1 MKTHLHFL
9 WVVLLFIQCSDHQKH
24 ITKTQESNGYTYE
37 TVTNDPTNTRVYTL
51 DNGLKVYL
59 SKYDDAPRIHVFTA
73 IKAGG
78 KNDPADNTGLA
89 HYLEHMMFKG
99 TDEFGTKD
107 YASEKVY
114 LDSIEQLYNDYAQLI
129 NPTKRAEMYAQ
140 IDAVSNKAASFAIP
154 NEYDKIISLLGGK
167 RLNAYTTND
176 RTVYTV
182 DIPSNELERFLTLE
196 GKRFKKIVNR
206 LFHTEL
212 EAVYEEKNRSLDND
226 YWKVYEALYATIF
239 PNHPYGK
246 QTVIGTIDH
255 LKNPSITA
263 IKAYFDTY
271 YRPNNAAIC
280 MSGDLDYDATIALI
294 DKHFG
299 NWEPNAALPQWKK
312 IQEPPLESPQNIDVL
327 GPQEER
333 VSIGYRFPG
342 TSSEEYKK
350 VVLIDML
357 LNNSTAGLI
366 DLNLMQQQKVLR
378 AGSYVDDLND
388 YSVHT
393 FYGTPKAG
401 QELSDVQ
408 QLILAQIDSIKA
420 GAFEPWL
427 LKAVVNDLKK
437 SEMEKDDSEY
447 ANHYRANEMVMAFT
461 NDIPWVE
468 KVRYFNELSNI
479 TKEELVTF
487 ANANYNDNYV
497 VVNKRNGTDPKGKKV
512 DKPAITKVP
521 LNRNATS
528 AVQETIATMEIG
540 KLQPKYLDFERDLQ
554 HYSLG
559 DLNIIHKENNDND
572 LFELNYIFDFANNA
586 SPKIGLALTG
596 LLDHVGTNS
605 LSAEEIKKEFYK
617 LGSSF
622 SARSS
627 SINDRLILTLNGL
640 NEHFEATL
648 SLFEMLLKEANCSEE
663 DLKKLIDRLK
673 KKREDNLKNK
683 SFILWSGLF
692 GKAKYGATN
701 PSNFVLSN
709 EELDKLTV
717 EDLTP
722 IIKNISNY
730 PHRVTYYGNL
740 SPERLRK
747 HIEHYHPI
755 TATKEAPAV
764 TSLSEQSH
772 SGPTVYW
779 SHYDM
784 VQTEMILLAKSTLY
798 DSSKAAAIGLFNAY
812 FGGGMNSIVFQEI
825 REAQGLAY
833 SVFSRYG
840 EPKKK
845 GLSNFM
851 YSYVGIQADK
861 QKEAL
866 SSMFNLIRDLPQSE
880 NAFAIAKASILNQL
894 ESERITK
901 SKVIDAFLDAEDHGL
916 THDNRKNIYEEVQKM
931 SMQDLMQFHK
941 EYISSLDH
949 TIVLIGN
956 RNHID
961 FENLREYGKVVEVD
975 INALFPY

>member
-1 MKTHLHFL
+1 MKTLLHFV
-9 WVVLLFIQCSDHQKH
+9 WIFVLFIQCTNHQEH
-24 ITKTQESNGYTYE
+24 TTKTKQSNGFTYE

-78 KNDPADNTGLA
+78 KNDPANNTGLA

-107 YASEKVY
+107 YPSEKIY
-114 LDSIEQLYNDYAQLI
+114 LDSIEQLYNDYAKL
-129 NPTKRAEMYAQ
+129 NSPEKRTKMYAK

-154 NEYDKIISLLGGK
+154 NEYDKMISLMGGK
-167 RLNAYTTND
+167 HLNAYTTND

-206 LFHTEL
+206 LFHREL

-226 YWKVYEALYATIF
+226 YWKVRDALYATIF

-246 QTVIGTIDH
+246 QTVIGTIEH

-263 IKAYFDTY
+263 IKTYFDTY

-280 MSGDLDYDATIALI
+280 MSGDLDYDTTIALI
-294 DKHFG
+294 DQHFG
-299 NWEPNAALPQWKK
+299 DWEPNENLPQWKK
-312 IQEPPLESPQNIDVL
+312 IQEPPLENSQDIDVF

-342 TSSEEYKK
+342 TSSEDYKK

-366 DLNLMQQQKVLR
+366 DINLMQHQKVLQ

-388 YSVHT
+388 YSIHT

-401 QELSDVQ
+401 QNLDEVR

-427 LKAVVNDLKK
+427 LKAVINDLKK

-447 ANHYRANEMVMAFT
+447 ANQYRANEMVMAFT
-461 NDIPWVE
+461 NNIPWIE
-468 KVRYFNELSNI
+468 KVRYFNHLNNI
-479 TKEELVTF
+479 TKAELVAF
-487 ANANYNDNYV
+487 ANKHYNDNYV
-497 VVNKRNGTDPKGKKV
+497 IVNKRNGIDPNGKRV
-512 DKPAITKVP
+512 EKPTITKVP
-521 LNRNATS
+521 LNRNETS
-528 AVQETIATMEIG
+528 ALQEKITNMKVE
-540 KLQPKYLDFERDLQ
+540 KLQPKYLDFDSDLQ

-559 DLNIIHKENNDND
+559 DLNIIHKKNSDND
-572 LFELNYIFDFANNA
+572 LFELNYIFEFANNA
-586 SPKIGLALTG
+586 SPTIGLALID
-596 LLDHVGTNS
+596 LLNHAGTNS
-605 LSAEEIKKEFYK
+605 FSAEEIKKEFYK

-622 SARSS
+622 SARTSS
-627 SINDRLILTLNGL
+627 NYDRLILTINGL

-648 SLFEMLLKEANCSEE
+648 SLFETLLNEAKSSEE
-663 DLKKLIDRLK
+663 DLKKLINRLK
-673 KKREDNLKNK
+673 KQREDNLKNK
-683 SFILWSGLF
+683 SFILWAGLY
-692 GKAKYGATN
+692 GKAKYGASN
-701 PSNFVLSN
+701 PRNFVLSN

-717 EDLTP
+717 EDLIL

-740 SPERLRK
+740 SSERLRQ
-747 HIEHYHPI
+747 HIKHYHPI
-755 TATKEAPAV
+755 KTTKEIPKV
-764 TSLSEQSH
+764 TPLSEQTH
-772 SGPTVYW
+772 PKPMVYW
-779 SHYDM
+779 CHYDM
-784 VQTEMILLAKSTLY
+784 VQTEMILLAKSSPY
-798 DSSKAAAIGLFNAY
+798 DPTKTAAINLFNAY

-840 EPKKK
+840 ESEKK
-845 GLSNFM
+845 GLSNFL

-861 QKEAL
+861 QQEAL
-866 SSMFNLIRDLPQSE
+866 SSMFNLIHHLPQSA
-880 NAFAIAKASILNQL
+880 NAFNIAKASILNQL

-901 SKVIDAFLDAEDHGL
+901 SKVIDAFLDAQDHGL
-916 THDNRKNIYEEVQKM
+916 KHDNRKDIYEKVQKM
-931 SMQDLMQFHK
+931 TLQDLMQFHK
-941 EYISSLDH
+941 EHIAPLNH
-949 TIVLIGN
+949 TIMLIGN
-956 RNHID
+956 RQHID
-961 FENLREYGKVVEVD
+961 FDNLKKYGKVVEVD
-975 INALFPY
+975 INDLFRY